1 MKLPEAIHFIGIG
14 GAGMA
19 PMAELLL
26 ARGVKISGSDLALN
40 EKCRHLEEGGAVI
53 KAGHSSENV
62 PDDAGMIVFSSAVTE
77 DNPERIRGRELNIPE
92 MRRGEFLA
100 FFLTL
105 YRRVA
110 AVSGSHGKSSITAML
125 VHILLECGFHPGYMI
140 GAAVPGGKSSDG
152 GEEDDIFVTEAD
164 ESDATHKLLS
174 PHLGI
179 VPNVD
184 GDHAWSVG
192 GDEALKENF
201 RAGELAMKNND
212 VTLLGGIGKRG
223 KQKCLVAIQRILHG
237 GAFNAA
243 KSQKEGENDQ
253 NRKDGK
259 REHFQKLKR
268 GSGERGLFFCFFG
281 FFGRRFL
288 GKRLICVAIILIGSK
303 GRTHV

>member
-26 ARGVKISGSDLALN
+26 ARGVKISGSDLAFN

-53 KAGHSSENV
+53 RTGHASENV
-62 PDDAGMIVFSSAVTE
+62 PDDTGMIVFSSAVQE

-100 FFLTL
+100 FFLSL

-152 GEEDDIFVTEAD
+152 GEGDDIFVIKMIF
-164 ESDATHKLLS
+164 S
-174 PHLGI
+174 I
-179 VPNVD
+179 
-184 GDHAWSVG
+184 
-192 GDEALKENF
+192 
-201 RAGELAMKNND
+201 
-212 VTLLGGIGKRG
+212 
-223 KQKCLVAIQRILHG
+223 
-237 GAFNAA
+237 
-243 KSQKEGENDQ
+243 
-253 NRKDGK
+253 
-259 REHFQKLKR
+259 
-268 GSGERGLFFCFFG
+268 
-281 FFGRRFL
+281 
-288 GKRLICVAIILIGSK
+288 
-303 GRTHV
+303 